1 MPKKKNDLSQRLEA
15 VIKTLVPQQEQNP
28 DDLGPMMRAIK
39 AVHSISDHT
48 STTPEDLERQRAGQE
63 LFARLVT
70 PSIGIRNDS
79 LTVGNIPAEWISL
92 EHGHDRRHAVLYCH
106 GGGYTCG
113 QLGYARVL
121 ASKLA
126 LSTGCDVLSFEYR
139 LAPEA
144 PYPSAI
150 DDALRVWDYLMYMG
164 IGARDVIVAG
174 DSAGGNLALELAL
187 AVKAQGRSQ
196 PRALVLMSPWTD
208 MTMQGASYQK
218 CAALD
223 PMLTHDYIDSCR
235 TAYRGAN
242 STLEWEDPSLS
253 PLFADLRG
261 LPPTLIQVGTNEIL
275 KSDSINLAKAM
286 TEQEVYAVLEVY
298 PECWHVFQQMPIPH
312 AAQAMESVGRFVQ
325 KIL

>member
-1 MPKKKNDLSQRLEA
+1 MQEKKRIPLKRLHRLRNARKQAAE
-15 VIKTLVPQQEQNP
+15 T
-28 DDLGPMMRAIK
+28 DDLTPMMKAIK
-39 AVHSISDHT
+39 AVHSVT
-48 STTPEDLERQRAGQE
+48 STGSTQPEDLERQRAAQE
-63 LFARLVT
+63 LFGRLVT
-70 PSIGIRNDS
+70 PNLLINTTPI
-79 LTVGNIPAEWISL
+79 TVNNVSAEWVRMNQ
-92 EHGHDRRHAVLYCH
+92 GHDRRHVVLYCH

-164 IGARDVIVAG
+164 IGAQDVIVAG

-218 CAALD
+218 CAALHPGMGGPQPFAAVCGFKGAAAHFD
-223 PMLTHDYIDSCR
+223 PGGNERNIEIRFYQPCQSHDGTGSIRRAGGIPRMLACVPADADPPCR
-235 TAYRGAN
+235 TGHGKR
-242 STLEWEDPSLS
+242 W
-253 PLFADLRG
+253 PLCAENFVTAEPRRIGG
-261 LPPTLIQVGTNEIL
+261 LPFAR
-275 KSDSINLAKAM
+275 NL
-286 TEQEVYAVLEVY
+286 V
-298 PECWHVFQQMPIPH
+298 
-312 AAQAMESVGRFVQ
+312 
-325 KIL
+325 

>member
-1 MPKKKNDLSQRLEA
+1 MSRRKNDLSQRLEA

-48 STTPEDLERQRAGQE
+48 STTPEDLERQRAAEE

-70 PSIGIRNDS
+70 PGIGIRSDS
-79 LTVGNIPAEWISL
+79 LTVGSIPAEWVSL

-208 MTMQGASYQK
+208 MAMQGASYQK

>member
-1 MPKKKNDLSQRLEA
+1 MSRRKNDLSQRLEA

-48 STTPEDLERQRAGQE
+48 STTPEDLERQRAAEE

-70 PSIGIRNDS
+70 PGIGIRSDS
-79 LTVGNIPAEWISL
+79 LTVGSIPAEWVSL

-196 PRALVLMSPWTD
+196 PCALVLMSPWTD

-325 KIL
+325 KI

>member
-1 MPKKKNDLSQRLEA
+1 MNQ
-15 VIKTLVPQQEQNP
+15 
-28 DDLGPMMRAIK
+28 
-39 AVHSISDHT
+39 
-48 STTPEDLERQRAGQE
+48 
-63 LFARLVT
+63 
-70 PSIGIRNDS
+70 
-79 LTVGNIPAEWISL
+79 
-92 EHGHDRRHAVLYCH
+92 GHDRRHVVLYCH

-187 AVKAQGRSQ
+187 AIKAQGRSQ
-196 PRALVLMSPWTD
+196 PCALVLMSPWTD

-286 TEQEVYAVLEVY
+286 TEQEVYAVLEIY

>member
-1 MPKKKNDLSQRLEA
+1 MDKNMTLEKRIA
-15 VIKTLVPQQEQNP
+15 AELYCYQGKMSVFV
-28 DDLGPMMRAIK
+28 DDLQGHTVEVGADEEFETASTIK
-39 AVHSISDHT
+39 AFILAALYLQAQRGKADLAEEITYEQSQFVDGSGMLRALGVGAKLKVKDTATMMIICSDNIATNMIIDYLGLDTINACIRELGFAHT
-48 STTPEDLERQRAGQE
+48 VLHNPLHFDRYRRLGTTTPR
-63 LFARLVT
+63 
-70 PSIGIRNDS
+70 
-79 LTVGNIPAEWISL
+79 
-92 EHGHDRRHAVLYCH
+92 
-106 GGGYTCG
+106 
-113 QLGYARVL
+113 
-121 ASKLA
+121 
-126 LSTGCDVLSFEYR
+126 
-139 LAPEA
+139 
-144 PYPSAI
+144 
-150 DDALRVWDYLMYMG
+150 DY
-164 IGARDVIVAG
+164 
-174 DSAGGNLALELAL
+174 
-187 AVKAQGRSQ
+187 
-196 PRALVLMSPWTD
+196 
-208 MTMQGASYQK
+208 
-218 CAALD
+218 AALFTRIAKGELVSREASAEMLSILRQQHYN

>member
-1 MPKKKNDLSQRLEA
+1 MTA
-15 VIKTLVPQQEQNP
+15 AMWCYTA
-28 DDLGPMMRAIK
+28 MA
-39 AVHSISDHT
+39 A
-48 STTPEDLERQRAGQE
+48 
-63 LFARLVT
+63 
-70 PSIGIRNDS
+70 
-79 LTVGNIPAEWISL
+79 
-92 EHGHDRRHAVLYCH
+92 
-106 GGGYTCG
+106 GYTCG

-196 PRALVLMSPWTD
+196 PCALVLMSPWTD

>member
-1 MPKKKNDLSQRLEA
+1 MPRKKTDLSQRLEA

-48 STTPEDLERQRAGQE
+48 STTPEDLEHQRAAQE
-63 LFARLVT
+63 LFGRLVT

-79 LTVGNIPAEWISL
+79 LTVGSIPAEWVSL
-92 EHGHDRRHAVLYCH
+92 EHGHDRHHAVLYCH

>member
-1 MPKKKNDLSQRLEA
+1 MQEKKRIPLKRLHRLRNARKQAAE
-15 VIKTLVPQQEQNP
+15 T
-28 DDLGPMMRAIK
+28 DDLTPMMKAIK
-39 AVHSISDHT
+39 AVHSVT
-48 STTPEDLERQRAGQE
+48 STGSTQPEDLERQRAAQE
-63 LFARLVT
+63 LFGRLVT
-70 PSIGIRNDS
+70 PNLLINTTPI
-79 LTVGNIPAEWISL
+79 TVNNVSAEWVRMNQ
-92 EHGHDRRHAVLYCH
+92 GHDRRHVVLYCH

-261 LPPTLIQVGTNEIL
+261 LPPTLIQVRTNEIL